1 MQPHQQTLF
10 RTTKERESKI
20 NQIERQNRLAARI
33 ILSDAKY
40 AGGLMEQWAQL
51 VLSPRGLS
59 PNEPERPL

>member
-40 AGGLMEQWAQL
+40 AGGL
-51 VLSPRGLS
+51 S